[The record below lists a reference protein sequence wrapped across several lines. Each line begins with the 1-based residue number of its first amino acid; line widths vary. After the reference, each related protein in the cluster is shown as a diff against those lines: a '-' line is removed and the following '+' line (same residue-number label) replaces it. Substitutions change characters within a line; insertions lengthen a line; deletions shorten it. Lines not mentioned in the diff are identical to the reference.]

1 MNAINDDDLPR
12 TFREIDIRNVHC
24 RLEYER
30 RKRFGFVYADHRGEI
45 GGAVMDAKLRSKVN
59 LARHL
64 LNKVLKEKR
73 MQQWREERKDRSVLP
88 DNVCIFHRPQAG

>member
-1 MNAINDDDLPR
+1 MNAIDDDDFPR

-45 GGAVMDAKLRSKVN
+45 GGAMLDAQLASKVR
-59 LARHL
+59 LAKYMRD
-64 LNKVLKEKR
+64 KIVKERR
-73 MQQWREERKDRSVLP
+73 MKEWREEREARKTP
-88 DNVCIFHRPQAG
+88 PNNVCMFHRRQAE